1 MEQTKIYKALKGVR
15 GRKSI
20 DMAALE
26 ELLVVFSQLVAEQP
40 GIKEIDINPL
50 LAIPPTPDHPGGL
63 IALDGRIVLHP
74 ADVED
79 HQLPKLA
86 IRPYPHQ
93 YVSNWQLKDSTPI
106 TIRPIRPE
114 DEPLIVK
121 FHKTLSE
128 ESVYLRYFH
137 LIKLSQRI
145 AHERLTRIC
154 FIDYDREM
162 ALVTEYEN
170 PETKETEILAV
181 GRLSKLHGSDA
192 AEFAMLV
199 SDRYQCQGLG
209 SELLKKLIEIGK
221 REKICC
227 IYADILADNLGMQRV
242 CEKLGFKISPTAD
255 ATVLRAEIVLT
266 T

>member
-1 MEQTKIYKALKGVR
+1 LYST
-15 GRKSI
+15 
-20 DMAALE
+20 
-26 ELLVVFSQLVAEQP
+26 
-40 GIKEIDINPL
+40 
-50 LAIPPTPDHPGGL
+50 
-63 IALDGRIVLHP
+63 
-74 ADVED
+74 DVEN

-93 YVSNWQLKDSTPI
+93 YISDWQLKDSTPI

-121 FHKTLSE
+121 YHKTLSE

-137 LIKLSQRI
+137 LIKFSQRI

-154 FIDYDREM
+154 FIDYAREI

-170 PETKETEILAV
+170 PATKETEILAV

-199 SDRYQCQGLG
+199 SD
-209 SELLKKLIEIGK
+209 S
-221 REKICC
+221 
-227 IYADILADNLGMQRV
+227 
-242 CEKLGFKISPTAD
+242 F
-255 ATVLRAEIVLT
+255 
-266 T
+266 